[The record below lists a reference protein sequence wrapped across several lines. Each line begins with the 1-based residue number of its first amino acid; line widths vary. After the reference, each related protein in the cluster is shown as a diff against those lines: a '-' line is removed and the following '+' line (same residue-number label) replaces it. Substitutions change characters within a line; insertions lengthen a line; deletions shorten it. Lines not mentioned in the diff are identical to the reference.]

1 MPNLYIEKIRDTE
14 RAEVS
19 VFAALEKMM
28 NETRRRAFEFY
39 ERRGGAPGSDLD
51 DWLRAERELLWAST
65 AELVEDEKQF
75 RVHLAVPGVEPN
87 HLRITALPQTIVV
100 RAESSHQ
107 HERQEGR
114 VHFCEFNGRR
124 LLRSF
129 NLQTPIDVDR
139 VSATLDK
146 GVLEITA
153 TKVEKPEHGRPVKVT
168 AAA

>member
-19 VFAALEKMM
+19 VFQAFEQMM

-39 ERRGGAPGSDLD
+39 ERRGGAPGGDLD

-75 RVHLAVPGVEPN
+75 RVHLAVPGVEPS
-87 HLRITALPQTIVV
+87 HLRITALPQAIVV

-107 HERQEGR
+107 HDKKEGR
-114 VHFCEFNGRR
+114 LHFCEFNGRR
-124 LLRSF
+124 LLRRF
-129 NLQTPIDVDR
+129 NFQTPIDVER